1 MLLSTLNM
9 PISLFYLNS
18 KSFSISA
25 FIYYACLCICIMKF
39 NSKYCIYLCI
49 FFAVFCSWVLFSPAY
64 DTVYGLPLSDL
75 WQFIVFKLKYE
86 KGNLYF
92 FQISSH

>member
-49 FFAVFCSWVLFSPAY
+49 FFAVFCSLVLFYPEY
-64 DTVYGLPLSDL
+64 DTVYGLALNDL
-75 WQFIVFKLKYE
+75 WQFIVFKLQYK
-86 KGNLYF
+86 KGDLYF
-92 FQISSH
+92 FSDF